1 MTFILTA
8 IRNLR
13 SALAVT
19 STRATGAYITRLTA
33 TATFAYLLATLI
45 PGTTER
51 PVLAP
56 LTALLVLQASLYQ
69 TIRSGLKK
77 VLSVAV
83 GVLVAVG
90 LAEFI
95 GFSWWQLMLV
105 IAAALLIGRVLRL
118 GDDLLEVPISAMLIF
133 ASAGSHAAASGRVV
147 DTLVGTAAGLIG
159 GLAFAPLRV
168 QPAREAVC
176 GLTGRLAALLDRMA
190 ADLAAEPEP
199 APVTEWLTQA
209 RSLRDEIERVDDALR
224 EAADSARFNPR
235 ALVGTAE
242 SVPVTEMTVS
252 LRGGLEAL
260 EHAALTVR
268 GLARSVLDG
277 ARIDAAANPVRDPAT
292 RARLADV
299 LTQLGA
305 VIRTYGALVQ
315 TMPAG
320 SESLESELAAQLA
333 ETHRLQDRLADLL
346 APTPC
351 PVAVTETGHAD
362 ADADGDRAADSIA
375 GSQWPLRGE
384 ILTHVD
390 RLRTGLTADSIPREH
405 RQARPAPRPIRLR
418 APRLRPPEQFLAVT
432 RSLGPHSL
440 GTRSL
445 GKPESSVRVRRGA
458 RKPTVPRQRRAA
470 QPIDRGRPSSPRC

>member
-1 MTFILTA
+1 MFVTA

-13 SALAVT
+13 SALVVPF
-19 STRATGAYITRLTA
+19 TRATSTYIIRLTA

-45 PGTTER
+45 PGTTAR

-56 LTALLVLQASLYQ
+56 LTALLVLQASLYR

-77 VLSVAV
+77 VLSVTA
-83 GVLVAVG
+83 GVLLAVG
-90 LAEFI
+90 LAELI

-105 IAAALLIGRVLRL
+105 IAAALLIGGVLRL

-133 ASAGSHAAASGRVV
+133 ASAGPHAAATGRVV
-147 DTLVGTAAGLIG
+147 DTLVGTGAGLIG
-159 GLAFAPLRV
+159 GVAFGSLRV
-168 QPAREAVC
+168 QPARAAVC
-176 GLTGRLAALLDRMA
+176 GLAGRLATLLDRMS
-190 ADLAAEPEP
+190 AELVDDPEP
-199 APVTEWLTQA
+199 AVVTEWLVEA
-209 RSLRDEIERVDDALR
+209 RSLRDEIERVDDTLR
-224 EAADSARFNPR
+224 ETAESAKLNPR
-235 ALVGTAE
+235 ALVATTE
-242 SVPVTEMTVS
+242 SVPVGEMTVS

-277 ARIDAAANPVRDPAT
+277 ATIDSSANPFRDADT

-320 SESLESELAAQLA
+320 SESLESELAAELE
-333 ETHRLQDRLADLL
+333 ETRRLQDRLANLL
-346 APTPC
+346 APRPC
-351 PVAVTETGHAD
+351 PVPVTETGHANAESART
-362 ADADGDRAADSIA
+362 ADFIA

-390 RLRTGLTADSIPREH
+390 RLRTGLTADSIPREGDPAHH
-405 RQARPAPRPIRLR
+405 RPRPIRLKT
-418 APRLRPPEQFLAVT
+418 PRLRPPEQFLAVT
-432 RSLGPHSL
+432 RSF
-440 GTRSL
+440 
-445 GKPESSVRVRRGA
+445 GKQAADSAPERDPRTA
-458 RKPTVPRQRRAA
+458 RVPRQRRATRTRE
-470 QPIDRGRPSSPRC
+470 RGRPSSRRY

>member
-1 MTFILTA
+1 MIFNA
-8 IRNLR
+8 FRHVR

-19 STRATGAYITRLTA
+19 STRAAAAYITRLTA
-33 TATFAYLLATLI
+33 TATVAYLLATLI
-45 PGTTER
+45 PGTTDR

-77 VLSVAV
+77 VLSVSV
-83 GVLVAVG
+83 GVLMAVG

-95 GFSWWQLMLV
+95 GFSWWQLMLL
-105 IAAALLIGRVLRL
+105 IAAALLIGRALRL
-118 GDDLLEVPISAMLIF
+118 GNDLLEVPISAMLIF
-133 ASAGSHAAASGRVV
+133 SSAGNHAAATGRVV
-147 DTLVGTAAGLIG
+147 DTLVGTAAGLLG
-159 GLAFAPLRV
+159 GLAFASV
-168 QPAREAVC
+168 QVRPARTAVY
-176 GLTGRLAALLDRMA
+176 GLAGRLAALLDRMG
-190 ADLAAEPEP
+190 ADLADDPEP
-199 APVTEWLTQA
+199 ATVTEWLIQA
-209 RSLRDEIERVDDALR
+209 RALRDEIERVDDTLR
-224 EAADSARFNPR
+224 EAADSARLNPR

-242 SVPVTEMTVS
+242 SVHVNDMNVS

-277 ARIDAAANPVRDPAT
+277 ARIDSSANPFRDAAT

-305 VIRTYGALVQ
+305 VLRTYGALVQ

-320 SESLESELAAQLA
+320 SESLESELAAQL
-333 ETHRLQDRLADLL
+333 EQTRRLQDLLADLL
-346 APTPC
+346 APRPC
-351 PVAVTETGHAD
+351 PVPVTETGHAD
-362 ADADGDRAADSIA
+362 ADGDRAAEFIA

-390 RLRTGLTADSIPREH
+390 RLRTGLTADSIPREPG
-405 RQARPAPRPIRLR
+405 PAGIHPRPIRLR

-432 RSLGPHSL
+432 RSLG
-440 GTRSL
+440 TRSP
-445 GKPESSVRVRRGA
+445 GKPGGGAQPRRA
-458 RKPTVPRQRRAA
+458 PRTASVPRQRRAA
-470 QPIDRGRPSSPRC
+470 RSRDRGRPAPPRC

>member
-1 MTFILTA
+1 MIFNA
-8 IRNLR
+8 IRNIR
-13 SALAVT
+13 SALAVR
-19 STRATGAYITRLTA
+19 STRATAAYITRLTA

-45 PGTTER
+45 PGTTDR

-77 VLSVAV
+77 VLSVTV
-83 GVLVAVG
+83 GVLVAIG

-105 IAAALLIGRVLRL
+105 IAAALLIGRALRL

-147 DTLVGTAAGLIG
+147 DTLVGTVAGLLG

-168 QPAREAVC
+168 QPARAAVC
-176 GLTGRLAALLDRMA
+176 GLAGRLAALLDRMS
-190 ADLAAEPEP
+190 ADLAGNPEP
-199 APVTEWLTQA
+199 ALVTEWLVQA
-209 RSLRDEIERVDDALR
+209 RSLRDEIERVDDTLR
-224 EAADSARFNPR
+224 EAADSAKLNPR
-235 ALVGTAE
+235 ALVATAE
-242 SVPVTEMTVS
+242 SVPVPEMTVS

-277 ARIDAAANPVRDPAT
+277 AQIDSSGNPFRDAAT
-292 RARLADV
+292 RARLSDV

-320 SESLESELAAQLA
+320 SESLESELAAQLE
-333 ETHRLQDRLADLL
+333 ETHRLQDLLADLL
-346 APTPC
+346 APRPC
-351 PVAVTETGHAD
+351 PVPVTETSHAD
-362 ADADGDRAADSIA
+362 ADADGDRAAAFIA

-390 RLRTGLTADSIPREH
+390 RLRTGLTADSIPR
-405 RQARPAPRPIRLR
+405 QPGPARLRPRPIRLST
-418 APRLRPPEQFLAVT
+418 PRLRPPEQFLAVT
-432 RSLGPHSL
+432 RSFGKTGAGPRSGHS
-440 GTRSL
+440 
-445 GKPESSVRVRRGA
+445 A
-458 RKPTVPRQRRAA
+458 RTTTVPRQRRAA
-470 QPIDRGRPSSPRC
+470 RPRDRGRPASPRC

>member
-1 MTFILTA
+1 MILNA
-8 IRNLR
+8 IRNIR
-13 SALAVT
+13 SALAVR
-19 STRATGAYITRLTA
+19 STRATAAYITRLTA

-45 PGTTER
+45 PGTTDR

-56 LTALLVLQASLYQ
+56 LTALLVLQASLYE

-77 VLSVAV
+77 VLSVTV

-90 LAEFI
+90 LAELI

-105 IAAALLIGRVLRL
+105 IAAALLIGRTLRL
-118 GDDLLEVPISAMLIF
+118 GEDLLEVPISAMLIF

-147 DTLVGTAAGLIG
+147 DTLVGTVAGLLG
-159 GLAFAPLRV
+159 GLAFAQLRV
-168 QPAREAVC
+168 QPARAAVC
-176 GLTGRLAALLDRMA
+176 GLAGRLAALLDRMG
-190 ADLAAEPEP
+190 ADLAVDPEP
-199 APVTEWLTQA
+199 ALVTEWLIEA
-209 RSLRDEIERVDDALR
+209 RSLRDEIERVDDTLR
-224 EAADSARFNPR
+224 EAADSAKLNPR
-235 ALVGTAE
+235 ALVAAAE
-242 SVPVTEMTVS
+242 SVPVAEMTVS

-277 ARIDAAANPVRDPAT
+277 AQIDSSGNPFRDAAT

-320 SESLESELAAQLA
+320 SESLESELAAQLE

-346 APTPC
+346 APRPC
-351 PVAVTETGHAD
+351 PVPVIETGHAD
-362 ADADGDRAADSIA
+362 ADGERAAEFIA

-390 RLRTGLTADSIPREH
+390 RLRTGLTADSIPR
-405 RQARPAPRPIRLR
+405 QAGPARLRPRPIRLR
-418 APRLRPPEQFLAVT
+418 TPRLRPPEQFLAVT
-432 RSLGPHSL
+432 RSFGRTGPGH
-440 GTRSL
+440 RS
-445 GKPESSVRVRRGA
+445 GQAA
-458 RKPTVPRQRRAA
+458 RTATVPRQRRAA
-470 QPIDRGRPSSPRC
+470 RPRDRGRPSSPRC